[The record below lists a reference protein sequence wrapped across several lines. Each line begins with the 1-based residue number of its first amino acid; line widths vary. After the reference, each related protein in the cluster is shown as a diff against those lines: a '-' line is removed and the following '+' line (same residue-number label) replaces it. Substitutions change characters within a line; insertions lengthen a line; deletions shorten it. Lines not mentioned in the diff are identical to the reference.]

1 MLDWIKY
8 SDFNWVVEIDNIQY
22 EEEGMYE
29 CIVKRKSF
37 VVFKEVVLV
46 IECMLKLLYYLF
58 YMFVKQVCVKYC
70 VGKRKI
76 VSLFEDIVFFLMI
89 LYFCCMKLWIILVL
103 FEVKF

>member
-37 VVFKEVVLV
+37 VVLKEVVLV

-76 VSLFEDIVFFLMI
+76 VSLFEDIVL
-89 LYFCCMKLWIILVL
+89 ILVL
-103 FEVKF
+103 SKMLVLFLFSFFF